1 MTKSKQQ
8 ENTAIETNSEINS
21 TTQEDN
27 IMTTFTKYTE
37 VLQRALRE
45 LRKKAYRDSEGN
57 LCVGVASNA
66 LRSVPGI
73 DNIDGNDLIIQP
85 LMYLGYLQYKGTYWH
100 EFDDQSVEEFI
111 LQETED
117 LGQWDVDFMVSDFAL
132 ALREA

>member
-8 ENTAIETNSEINS
+8 KNIDAEPNLESDHTYR
-21 TTQEDN
+21 EDT
-27 IMTTFTKYTE
+27 IMATFAKYTD
-37 VLQRALRE
+37 VLQRALQE
-45 LRKKAYRDSEGN
+45 LRKKAYRDKEGN
-57 LCVGVASNA
+57 LCIGVASNA
-66 LRSVPGI
+66 LRSVPGL
-73 DNIDGNDLIIQP
+73 DNVDGNDLIIQP
-85 LMYLGYLQYKGTYWH
+85 LMYLGYLRYKGTYWH